1 MITALTN
8 LRASILTYIGMSC
21 ALFLC
26 HVYDLINIE
35 TNVIPDIETNIPT
48 KGYLNKKRLI
58 FYCKKLVLKI
68 SKKLAKLVEFTLE
81 KTEISQLFAKKSTK
95 YVQKIN
101 HLIPTT
107 IYCKAN

>member
-8 LRASILTYIGMSC
+8 LRASILAYIGMSC

-26 HVYDLINIE
+26 HVHDLINIE
-35 TNVIPDIETNIPT
+35 TNIIPDIETNIPT

-58 FYCKKLVLKI
+58 FYWKKLVLKI

-81 KTEISQLFAKKSTK
+81 KQKFPNFLPKNQQNMSKKST
-95 YVQKIN
+95 IDSN
-101 HLIPTT
+101 HYLL
-107 IYCKAN
+107 